1 MATLTKQQLALLKL
15 QLQNDP
21 EFKTGL
27 YESEPV
33 YNDFSFEQLF
43 NAPKGPLYNVTKSP
57 DSDSIPYGD
66 SDVYFDESLDNYENN
81 YKVPQPKG
89 PLHSV
94 NIERTMAILD
104 ALDVED
110 PSGELAAKYIERF
123 GGTDGEESMYETVD
137 TNSFPLKG
145 AEFRAK
151 GPDELDLTK
160 KMQITTKP
168 DNRTYG
174 YTRGPT
180 LDDDNLPQTGS
191 INLNPDLAQ
200 FLTTRPTSPRNERPI
215 DSGLFT
221 LGMQKPVDLMNLA
234 TSVVQHEYGH
244 NVLDLPGFENVRKSG
259 IEAAMPSTFQLKGA
273 PGSDSKPRMRADGRL
288 ASNEFDR
295 EELFNRAI
303 DIQRYYNKHGNFGI
317 PGKQNI
323 AYMNQ
328 LLEEKYKNSNSNG
341 QSLGIQYL
349 NSVKPQVDEYFN
361 EIDRQ
366 NNMSYINKQKLRRG
380 MPENLGDAGQSL
392 NNMSKNFNQNNIQ
405 GDIQSNSA
413 IDFNKSG
420 IGVEEVSGI
429 AELQPNKYEGVTSDM
444 GYVGSNASFPKK
456 GLMGQINNFIGS
468 GGLLGMAARGIGS
481 MIPQRPSSEP
491 YMLDTYGGYGDMG
504 RQDKFGYNI
513 VSGADNYLDPGS
525 NSFRSHQLQAI
536 RGLNPNIANQF
547 YMDNYGKTYDQVY
560 KDSQN
565 KIDPFNQTIDVG
577 SGADYY
583 GGGNNQADGSGGYTG
598 GFDSSTN
605 NYSDPYSDDTE

>member
-33 YNDFSFEQLF
+33 YKDLSFEDLY
-43 NAPKGPLYNVTKSP
+43 NAPTGPLYNVTES
-57 DSDSIPYGD
+57 SDSN
-66 SDVYFDESLDNYENN
+66 SYFDESLYNYLNN
-81 YKVPQPKG
+81 YKVPRPKG

-94 NIERTMAILD
+94 NTDSTLGMVDNLSSNTLENFLPT
-104 ALDVED
+104 VQFNED
-110 PSGELAAKYIERF
+110 G
-123 GGTDGEESMYETVD
+123 SMYQTVAD
-137 TNSFPLKG
+137 ANYFPVKG

-151 GPDELDLTK
+151 NDDEIDLTK
-160 KMQITTKP
+160 KMQINTKR
-168 DNRTYG
+168 DDRTYG
-174 YTRGPT
+174 YTKGPT
-180 LDDDNLPQTGS
+180 LDNNNLPQTGS

-200 FLTTRPTSPRNERPI
+200 FLTTRPTSPRNEKRI
-215 DSGLFT
+215 DSGLFD
-221 LGMQKPVDLMNLA
+221 LGMQTPVDLMNFA
-234 TSVVQHEYGH
+234 TDVVQHEYGH
-244 NVLDLPGFENVRKSG
+244 NILDLPGFEEVRKSG
-259 IEAAMPSTFQLKGA
+259 VEAAIPSNFQLTGKVGDNL
-273 PGSDSKPRMRADGRL
+273 SEYDK
-288 ASNEFDR
+288 

-303 DIQRYYNKHGNFGI
+303 DIQRYYDKHNKFGI
-317 PGKQNI
+317 TGRNNI
-323 AYMNQ
+323 DYMNHI
-328 LLEEKYKNSNSNG
+328 LEKKYKNLNNDG
-341 QSLGIQYL
+341 QNMGIEYL
-349 NSVKPQVDEYFN
+349 NSLKPQVDQYFN

-366 NNMSYINKQKLRRG
+366 NNMSYLNKEKLKRG

-456 GLMGQINNFIGS
+456 GLMGQISNFIGS

-481 MIPQRPSSEP
+481 MIPQRSQSDR

-504 RQDKFGYNI
+504 GQDKYGYNI
-513 VSGADNYLDPGS
+513 INAANNYMAPGS
-525 NSFRSHQLQAI
+525 SSFRSAQLEGL
-536 RGLNPNIANQF
+536 RGLDQNLANQF
-547 YMDNYGKTYDQVY
+547 YIDNYGKTYDQVY
-560 KDSQN
+560 KDSQQ
-565 KIDPFNQTIDVG
+565 KIDPFNQNIDVG